1 MFSVWRGGGFEVDDD
16 ALFFIFFFIF
26 LFFVF
31 KIKQFI
37 GGVVCVCFFCFVL
50 PFTC

>member
-1 MFSVWRGGGFEVDDD
+1 MFRVWRGGGFEVDDD

-37 GGVVCVCFFCFVL
+37 GGRRVFFFVL